1 MARPRTI
8 DDAAIL
14 HAAAEVIGR
23 VGPAGL
29 TLAAVAREVGVVP
42 GTLVQR
48 FGSKRGLL
56 LAMAAQSAVDAE
68 RLASR
73 VRERHSSPL
82 DALAELIVTSMAPM
96 STPETYANHLAALCI
111 DLTDAQFRE
120 QALLV
125 HQAQGRAMVALLA
138 EALDD
143 GVLNP
148 GTDLAALTASLQ
160 SVVAGTGLTWALDR
174 HGTLNQRLRHE
185 VGRALAPYV
194 RIVPG
199 PGLGSASG
207 SSGPE
212 HTR

>member
-29 TLAAVAREVGVVP
+29 TLAAVAREVGMVP

-68 RLASR
+68 RLAAR
-73 VRERHSSPL
+73 VRERHASPL
-82 DALAELIVTSMAPM
+82 DALAELIVSSMAPM

-120 QALLV
+120 QALAV

-138 EALDD
+138 EAVDD
-143 GVLNP
+143 GVLYP
-148 GTDLAALTASLQ
+148 ATDLAALTASLQ
-160 SVVAGTGLTWALDR
+160 AVVAGTGLTWALDR

-185 VGRALAPYV
+185 VARALAPYV
-194 RIVPG
+194 RSDPDPDPTG
-199 PGLGSASG
+199 PGSG
-207 SSGPE
+207 
-212 HTR
+212 R